1 MQDTLGAAFVAGHKQ
16 LFVALALYLT
26 SVGTPGPSILA
37 IMRTAMRHGRR
48 AGFAWAA
55 GTFSGSM
62 VWAVTAGL
70 GITALI
76 ATWAHALH
84 AIKVVGGLY
93 LLFLA
98 WKSGRSAFAAKLAE
112 ATIADAPA
120 PALPTL
126 YARGLALHLT
136 NPKAILVWTAIMS
149 VSLSPHAGI
158 GDVATIIIGCG
169 CLAAFILSIY
179 VMIFS
184 TSTMVGTYQR
194 ARRWIEMLMASI
206 FALAGLKLLLLH

>member
-1 MQDTLGAAFVAGHKQ
+1 MQHMFGAKFFAEHKR

-48 AGFAWAA
+48 AGLAWAA

-70 GITALI
+70 GISAML
-76 ATWAHALH
+76 ATYAHALDV
-84 AIKVVGGLY
+84 IKVAGGLY

-98 WKSGRSAFAAKLAE
+98 WRSARSALATDLAASAMPDLP
-112 ATIADAPA
+112 T
-120 PALPTL
+120 PALRTL

-149 VSLSPHAGI
+149 VSLSADAGI
-158 GDVATIIIGCG
+158 WDVVPIILGCG
-169 CLAAFILSIY
+169 GLAAFILSIY

-184 TSTMVGTYQR
+184 SSTLVDAYHR
-194 ARRWIEMLMASI
+194 ARRWIEMLMAGI
-206 FALAGLKLLLLH
+206 FAFAGIKLLLLH